1 MTDPLTII
9 KADAPVARL
18 VALITGGALRHIPG
32 VDAGNRLVGIVTRT
46 ELIAVLNQ
54 ALVTAQG
61 R

>member
-1 MTDPLTII
+1 MTDPATII

-18 VALITGGALRHIPG
+18 GALMTDGALRHIPV